1 MSNTTSINP
10 FDDDSYQFCVL
21 LNQTGHYSLWPEFAA
36 IPTGWQMVLGLHSRQ
51 QCLDYIEAHWLSIQ
65 NGLDTVR
72 TAASQSAAPANVPGS
87 VL

>member
-65 NGLDTVR
+65 SVTDTRQVVEAASA
-72 TAASQSAAPANVPGS
+72 TAASAVGSA
-87 VL
+87 L